1 MSSKNTDNSYGWV
14 AKLFHWAVFLIIIAQ
29 YFFANNLREY
39 NQYHFATGVL
49 ILLVML
55 IRFSWRATNP
65 VPTMPEGTGPLQTMA
80 AHGLHIL
87 FYVLLIG
94 MPITGI
100 AIVQA
105 KGRVVSFFG
114 MFDLPQIFTATG
126 AEDAGEFA
134 ATIHGVVAKVI
145 LAAILIHIIV
155 ALYHHFGKKDNVLRR
170 MLPW

>member
-39 NQYHFATGVL
+39 NQQHFAVGVL

-55 IRFSWRATNP
+55 IRFAWRASNP
-65 VPTMPEGTGPLQTMA
+65 VPSMPEGTSPLQTMA

-100 AIVQA
+100 AIVQG
-105 KGRVVSFFG
+105 KGRDVSFFG
-114 MFDLPQIFTATG
+114 LFDVPRFFEATG

-134 ATIHGVVAKVI
+134 AMIHGVVAKVI

-170 MLPW
+170 MLP